1 MLPKLSC
8 CLSRRWDQHAY
19 LDSDDLSLPPRTVPA
34 VIALANLHS
43 CSTQTNKAQNHQD
56 GSVGGDGSRFGHTL
70 AHGAITAPLEPGHLD
85 EDGYGSKEDIPSLG
99 SKAAAAL
106 EAVKSKLIRHLS
118 HENNMRQRSFASIG
132 SSDEEVA
139 RRAELKRA
147 MRRRIQEQLNE
158 DSIRSSSKASAQRS
172 NCSSHLI
179 DAAGEGSGPRDKVEF
194 DVFQD
199 FKASHL
205 GDQPTVTS
213 TSEDILTTND
223 TLDPSDRHDGCI
235 VISTEN
241 DSKGCSSKC
250 QTGPATRGATSP
262 KIGGRGRCS
271 MSQRSAHFSAR
282 SSLRQDF
289 LHDDDEQSTLEVWL
303 MAQGLRS
310 SDSSPARVGTPIDE
324 TTYVADHHEVPSEA
338 KEDVMED
345 TQMTAPTEVDDLEG
359 PLASWQCWTGG
370 NSGRGVFEDHFSL
383 NSATDNGAI
392 RAFGRI
398 SVPDVE
404 VSQNS
409 PEDLAERSL
418 EAASDSSSTGNS
430 SRYPSGLSSFQPSP
444 VRSRPNIHALSA
456 EDLETLQ
463 LSPFQCKVLSSLCI
477 LSNLMTP

>member
-1 MLPKLSC
+1 MLPNLSC

-34 VIALANLHS
+34 VVVLANLHS
-43 CSTQTNKAQNHQD
+43 CSTQTNNAQNHQD
-56 GSVGGDGSRFGHTL
+56 GSVGGDGSRLGHPL
-70 AHGAITAPLEPGHLD
+70 AHGAATAPLEPGQLD
-85 EDGYGSKEDIPSLG
+85 QDGYCSKEDIPSLG
-99 SKAAAAL
+99 SKAAGAL

-118 HENNMRQRSFASIG
+118 HENNMRQRSFTSIG
-132 SSDEEVA
+132 SSDEEIA

-158 DSIRSSSKASAQRS
+158 DSVRSSSKASAQRS

-179 DAAGEGSGPRDKVEF
+179 DAAQEGSGPRDKLEF
-194 DVFQD
+194 DVLED

-205 GDQPTVTS
+205 KDQPTVPS
-213 TSEDILTTND
+213 TSDDILTANH
-223 TLDPSDRHDGCI
+223 TLDPADRHNSCK

-241 DSKGCSSKC
+241 DANGCSSKC
-250 QTGPATRGATSP
+250 QPGPATRGGTSP
-262 KIGGRGRCS
+262 KAGGRCS

-310 SDSSPARVGTPIDE
+310 RDSSLGRVGTPIDE
-324 TTYVADHHEVPSEA
+324 TTYVADHHEVQSEA

-370 NSGRGVFEDHFSL
+370 NSGRGIFEDHFSL
-383 NSATDNGAI
+383 NSATDNAAI

-404 VSQNS
+404 VAQNS

-418 EAASDSSSTGNS
+418 EAKSDSSSTGNS

-444 VRSRPNIHALSA
+444 VRSRPNIHALSP

-463 LSPFQCKVLSSLCI
+463 LSPFQCKPCLHFAFYLIS
-477 LSNLMTP
+477 